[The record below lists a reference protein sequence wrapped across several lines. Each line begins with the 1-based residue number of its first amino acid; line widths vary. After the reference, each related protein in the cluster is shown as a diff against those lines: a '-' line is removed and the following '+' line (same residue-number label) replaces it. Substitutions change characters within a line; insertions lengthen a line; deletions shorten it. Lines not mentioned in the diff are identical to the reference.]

1 MSSKLLLAIAA
12 SAALLTM
19 QTLAQPSMSA
29 FPPVPSGPPSAP
41 MPMAAAAVSPAQIN
55 PLKYRDPSKPLTIG
69 EMSEMARAK
78 QLSEY
83 LGRHGYTAAEPPKPV
98 KPNPNIKERPSVT
111 LRALAV
117 WGSGKSQAEI
127 SVAGRVMVVTGGE
140 TLAPGVRVQSVTP
153 GQILLSVSRNEKRTT
168 VTEDVRLGV
177 GKEVEIRL

>member
-1 MSSKLLLAIAA
+1 MSNKLVLAIAA
-12 SAALLTM
+12 SSALLSM
-19 QTLAQPSMSA
+19 QASAQSSMSA

-41 MPMAAAAVSPAQIN
+41 MPMGAAAVSPAQPN

-69 EMSEMARAK
+69 EMSEMARTK
-78 QLSEY
+78 QLSEF

-98 KPNPNIKERPSVT
+98 KPQPGLKERPSVT

-127 SVAGRVMVVTGGE
+127 AVAGRVVVVTGGE

-153 GQILLSVSRNEKRTT
+153 GQILLSVSRNEKRKT